1 MIEISEHDNIDT
13 PHHPIVKNAEL
24 LFRDSFDAVII
35 TSATI
40 SSPKI
45 QYANPKFCQLT
56 GYSLEE
62 LLGKTPKILQ
72 GDKTNPHIIN
82 RLRECLGAGNSF
94 IGATVNY
101 RKDGSEYHVEWKI
114 NPIVNQRGNV
124 IGYLSVQMDLTF
136 LKNLLLRL
144 SKTTH
149 SFREFLNE
157 FLHNKEY
164 KQVSNNVKQQT
175 NVLTQQE
182 LSNMALFSESLRSE
196 QHKEIYDDELF
207 FCDDEPMG
215 VMPVHHTRTK
225 ISALEY
231 SKLGVTNTDDIDNLK
246 DIIDECVSHIELA
259 RQVNNEGSKY
269 MLLALADIQEF
280 ANVVFFIDEF
290 IDISTVLGQLV
301 SSLKQSPELL
311 EQGFAKQIVYSLVL
325 DLQTW
330 LENVFIEKTSAD
342 IHELD
347 DSIISSAKQL
357 IFMIK

>member
-1 MIEISEHDNIDT
+1 MIVISEQDNIDT
-13 PHHPIVKNAEL
+13 PRHPIVRNAHM
-24 LFRDSFDAVII
+24 LFNESFDAVII
-35 TSATI
+35 TSATV

-72 GDKTNPHIIN
+72 GDKTNPHIIE
-82 RLRECLGAGNSF
+82 RLRKCIQTSAPF

-114 NPIVNQRGNV
+114 HPILNSRGKI
-124 IGYLSVQMDLTF
+124 IGFLSVQRDLTF

-157 FLHNKEY
+157 FLHNEEY
-164 KQVSNNVKQQT
+164 KNVSNTIKQKT
-175 NVLTQQE
+175 DALTQQE

-231 SKLGVTNTDDIDNLK
+231 SKLGSTNADDIDNLR
-246 DIIDECVSHIELA
+246 DIIDECVSNIELA
-259 RQVNNEGSKY
+259 KQESNEGVKY
-269 MLLALADIQEF
+269 MNLALANIQEF